1 MKKLLRISL
10 FAVAA
15 WSTASIARA
24 EDSAAGTWK
33 GQFDSQIGLQKYT
46 FILKV
51 DGDKVTGKA
60 IGEREMGT
68 NEVVIT
74 EGKFETKE
82 VPGRTNAIQ
91 GDLVYF
97 QGNVFFVEPLKFQDN
112 EIRIEYTGKLS
123 GDEIRFHRKVG
134 DFAEEDFVAKR
145 VKEAEAKTST
155 GSSDTN
161 AAPARP

>member
-1 MKKLLRISL
+1 MKTFIQFPALLVSAL
-10 FAVAA
+10 VMAA
-15 WSTASIARA
+15 LPSRA
-24 EDSAAGTWK
+24 EDSVAGTWK

-74 EGKFETKE
+74 EGKM
-82 VPGRTNAIQ
+82 GTNE
-91 GDLVYF
+91 
-97 QGNVFFVEPLKFQDN
+97 VFFVEPLKFQDN
-112 EIRIEYTGKLS
+112 EIRIEYTGKVS
-123 GDEIRFHRKVG
+123 GDEIKFHRKVG

-145 VKEAEAKTST
+145 VKEGEAKAGDTKAE
-155 GSSDTN
+155 TN
-161 AAPARP
+161 APPAKP